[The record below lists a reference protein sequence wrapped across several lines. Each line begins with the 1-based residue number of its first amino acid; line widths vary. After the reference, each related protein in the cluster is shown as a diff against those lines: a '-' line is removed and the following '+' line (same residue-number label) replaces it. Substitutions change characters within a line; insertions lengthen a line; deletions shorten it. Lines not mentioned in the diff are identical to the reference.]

1 MGTSDSAGTAAK
13 VVGAAGNAVGIDA
26 HGTRNEDRIGTVL
39 VEHAAVIAGEPAMK
53 GSGRRPK
60 SRRSSVTMR
69 IAAVMIAMLATIG
82 IAATPAYAVTYGWNY
97 ISLPTW
103 AGNCPQGGSVKY
115 LFVAIGDSW
124 SGGDSGDDLV
134 YGRVRLFE
142 NQAVT
147 AQGLC
152 YNGSRSYWGP
162 ASQQTIRPTRNNQ
175 TWWVGPA
182 GVWHN

>member
-1 MGTSDSAGTAAK
+1 MQNQVQAQQGRQQIRPRARRAYRLLSLFAA
-13 VVGAAGNAVGIDA
+13 
-26 HGTRNEDRIGTVL
+26 T
-39 VEHAAVIAGEPAMK
+39 
-53 GSGRRPK
+53 
-60 SRRSSVTMR
+60 
-69 IAAVMIAMLATIG
+69 IAMTATVAL
-82 IAATPAYAVTYGWNY
+82 AATPAQAVTYGWNY

-115 LFVAIGDSW
+115 LFVTIGDSW

-134 YGRVRLFE
+134 YGRVRLNE
-142 NQAVT
+142 SQRVT

-152 YNGSRSYWGP
+152 YRGSVSYWGP

-175 TWWVGPA
+175 TWWVGPG

>member
-1 MGTSDSAGTAAK
+1 MMQADSGGSGGRRTATAPRS
-13 VVGAAGNAVGIDA
+13 GRSRQRG
-26 HGTRNEDRIGTVL
+26 L
-39 VEHAAVIAGEPAMK
+39 VRLTIRLAAVALAVVAG
-53 GSGRRPK
+53 
-60 SRRSSVTMR
+60 
-69 IAAVMIAMLATIG
+69 AVV
-82 IAATPAYAVTYGWNY
+82 AATPAHAVTYGWNY

-115 LFVAIGDSW
+115 LFVSIGDSW

-134 YGRVRLFE
+134 YGKVRLNE
-142 NQAVT
+142 DQQVS

-152 YNGSRSYWGP
+152 YQGSLSYWGP
-162 ASQQTIRPTRNNQ
+162 ASQQTIHPTRNNQ